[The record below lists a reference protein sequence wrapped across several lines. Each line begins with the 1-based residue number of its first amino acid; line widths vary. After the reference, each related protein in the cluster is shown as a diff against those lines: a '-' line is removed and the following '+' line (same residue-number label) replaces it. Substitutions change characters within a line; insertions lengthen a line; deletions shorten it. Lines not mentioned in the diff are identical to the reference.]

1 MKAMSRGCA
10 NAENRPQ
17 PIMEEV
23 MLLAVDSGI
32 GLYVRNNYPREVNEF
47 PAEKILLFVHG
58 ASYPTVLQSC
68 DFFVAATYS
77 LVRRKQWRAHQFLTR
92 ISREFQ

>member
-10 NAENRPQ
+10 NAENCPQ
-17 PIMEEV
+17 PIMEEF
-23 MLLAVDSGI
+23 MLLALDPGI

-58 ASYPTVLQSC
+58 ASDPTVLQSC
-68 DFFVAATYS
+68 DVFASVIYS
-77 LVRRKQWRAHQFLTR
+77 LPRRK
-92 ISREFQ
+92 